1 MLFVCNCF
9 NIILVTLLAKSFQ
22 QKKNRI
28 VNRKCFSDLGDDVW
42 RKRIAQTWSEVL
54 VTQSCSSLCNTMD
67 CSPPQVPLSMG
78 FSRKKYW
85 SGLPFPSPGDLPNPG
100 IESASPALQAD
111 SLTPE
116 ASGKQPRH
124 TTNIFKV
131 SLMTV
136 SLDMS
141 HGCHFG
147 VLKKLW
153 EFAYLWPYYI

>member
-28 VNRKCFSDLGDDVW
+28 VNRKCFSDLGDGVW

-85 SGLPFPSPGDLPNPG
+85 SGLPFPSPGDLPDPRIEPG
-100 IESASPALQAD
+100 SPALQAD
-111 SLTPE
+111 SHRLSYEGSPLREAPSLIVVTCHLFGEEEGPLEWIELTLNE
-116 ASGKQPRH
+116 A
-124 TTNIFKV
+124 
-131 SLMTV
+131 
-136 SLDMS
+136 
-141 HGCHFG
+141 
-147 VLKKLW
+147 
-153 EFAYLWPYYI
+153 